1 MDIHAQGTAYP
12 AWRRFALI
20 QIKGPGRAVGR
31 RPAQGRMARILK
43 GTNLH
48 AATASRAEVIV
59 NIYGVLCD
67 DGPIAIGTPLDG
79 LDARMG

>member
-1 MDIHAQGTAYP
+1 MT
-12 AWRRFALI
+12 
-20 QIKGPGRAVGR
+20 
-31 RPAQGRMARILK
+31 RILK